1 MVTYIVIILGEY
13 KSLNVETH
21 GRSPIV
27 YDELMTASLDPSMLM
42 EQTAN
47 ITGLGTRGDI
57 PHGTLPQEAWANV
70 NQHRPNTL
78 FDNSSNMECGMTHL
92 NQQTSRDQL
101 PQSTLT
107 DVSSSEVAVNKQIK
121 DIYLQDL
128 SDSK

>member
-1 MVTYIVIILGEY
+1 MVNYIVNILGEY

-27 YDELMTASLDPSMLM
+27 YNELMTASLDPSMLM
-42 EQTAN
+42 EQTVS
-47 ITGLGTRGDI
+47 ITGLATRGDV
-57 PHGTLPQEAWANV
+57 PHGTHPQEAWANV

-78 FDNSSNMECGMTHL
+78 FDNGSNMESSMTHVT
-92 NQQTSRDQL
+92 QQTSREQL
-101 PQSTLT
+101 SQSKLT
-107 DVSSSEVAVNKQIK
+107 DVSSSDMAANKQIK